1 MGRRRRRNNQP
12 VNTAKRYRI
21 IKARWELKVKNKQP
35 IMEIGSNKSIKEQQA
50 EVIKALEGEQLL
62 ENSFEKKM
70 SEKEL
75 NYLAEQQNKKGV
87 TQLFEK
93 DGIGLKTELTG
104 QETVLFSQLMF
115 ITDRYKIKGA
125 DQFINNMLELKVSL
139 NRKGRREF
147 IEGLHAEERREQNR
161 DLSPFQAIMQKLG
174 GG

>member
-1 MGRRRRRNNQP
+1 M
-12 VNTAKRYRI
+12 
-21 IKARWELKVKNKQP
+21 KNKEP
-35 IMEIGSNKSIKEQQA
+35 IMEIGSNKTLEEQKKEI
-50 EVIKALEGEQLL
+50 VNALQGEELL

-75 NYLAEQQNKKGV
+75 NYLSEQQNKRGV
-87 TQLFEK
+87 TQLFENE
-93 DGIGLKTELTG
+93 GIKLKTELTP

-115 ITDRYKIKGA
+115 ITDRYKISGA
-125 DQFINNMLELKVSL
+125 DKFINNMLELKVSL

-147 IEGLHAEERREQNR
+147 IEGLHAEERRDQNK

>member
-1 MGRRRRRNNQP
+1 
-12 VNTAKRYRI
+12 
-21 IKARWELKVKNKQP
+21 
-35 IMEIGSNKSIKEQQA
+35 MEIGSNKTLEEQKKEI
-50 EVIKALEGEQLL
+50 VNALQGEELL

-75 NYLAEQQNKKGV
+75 NYLSEQQNKRGV
-87 TQLFEK
+87 TQLFENE
-93 DGIGLKTELTG
+93 GIKLKTELTP

-115 ITDRYKIKGA
+115 ITDRYKISGA
-125 DQFINNMLELKVSL
+125 DKFINNMLELKVSL

-147 IEGLHAEERREQNR
+147 IEGLHAEERRDQNK